1 VKNYHKEIEIAII
14 KANMVE
20 DRESTMV
27 EDRESIMVRFLN
39 RLNKEIANHNRFPIF
54 NHSVEDR
61 ESTMVEDRESIWR

>member
-39 RLNKEIANHNRFPIF
+39 RLNKEIANV
-54 NHSVEDR
+54 VELQHYMEIED
-61 ESTMVEDRESIWR
+61 MVHLAIKVEK